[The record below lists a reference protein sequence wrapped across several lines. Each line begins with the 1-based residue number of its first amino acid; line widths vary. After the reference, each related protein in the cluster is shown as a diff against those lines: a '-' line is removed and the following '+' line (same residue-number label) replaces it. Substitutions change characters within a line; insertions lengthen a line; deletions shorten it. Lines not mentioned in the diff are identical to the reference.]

1 MKINSLVQNKV
12 QMGGGYLNSI
22 NNYSFH
28 VQLNGY
34 NNSTHFFV
42 SLKKKGMI

>member
-1 MKINSLVQNKV
+1 MKFNSLVQNKV

-28 VQLNGY
+28 VQLNG
-34 NNSTHFFV
+34 
-42 SLKKKGMI
+42 

>member
-1 MKINSLVQNKV
+1 MKINSLVQNEV

-28 VQLNGY
+28 VQLNR
-34 NNSTHFFV
+34 
-42 SLKKKGMI
+42 

>member
-12 QMGGGYLNSI
+12 HMGGGYLTSI

-28 VQLNGY
+28 VQLNG
-34 NNSTHFFV
+34 
-42 SLKKKGMI
+42 

>member
-1 MKINSLVQNKV
+1 MKINSLVKNEV

-28 VQLNGY
+28 VQLNG
-34 NNSTHFFV
+34 
-42 SLKKKGMI
+42 